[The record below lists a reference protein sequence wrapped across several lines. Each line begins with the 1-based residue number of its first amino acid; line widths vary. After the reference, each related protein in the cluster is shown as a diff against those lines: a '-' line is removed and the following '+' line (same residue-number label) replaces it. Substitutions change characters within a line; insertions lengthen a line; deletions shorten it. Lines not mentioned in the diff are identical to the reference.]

1 MPNKKSALK
10 RVKTSERNR
19 LYNRFWK
26 TRCKTEAKK
35 VLAAVAAGD
44 YEGAVKRLDEAQS
57 VLDKAQVKGVL
68 HRNTVAR
75 RKAGLAAKVKALAP
89 GAE

>member
-19 LYNRFWK
+19 MYNRFWK
-26 TRCKTEAKK
+26 TRCKTETKK
-35 VLAAVAAGD
+35 VLAAVDSGD
-44 YEGAVKRLDEAQS
+44 YEGALKCLDAAQS
-57 VLDKAQVKGVL
+57 VFDKAQVKGVL

-89 GAE
+89 AAE